1 MGGIGSPIQ
10 NVTRGMPMSAILIVE
25 DEVLT
30 SEYLEFVLQG
40 AGYEA
45 IPAGSAEEALAVL
58 EHRDDVNL
66 AVTDIHLPGSMNGL
80 QLAALI
86 RERWPAINIVVVTAY
101 GAPESDELPAG
112 SLFVSKPYSAQ
123 KMIDAVHHFQD

>member
-1 MGGIGSPIQ
+1 
-10 NVTRGMPMSAILIVE
+10 MSAILIVE